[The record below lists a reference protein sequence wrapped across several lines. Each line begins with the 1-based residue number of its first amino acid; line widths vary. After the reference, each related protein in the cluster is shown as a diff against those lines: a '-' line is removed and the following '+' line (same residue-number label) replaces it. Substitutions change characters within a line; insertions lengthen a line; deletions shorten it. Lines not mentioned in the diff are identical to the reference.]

1 MPARVRTAAATRPGA
16 AGRQYSERDRR
27 TPARNA
33 GRSRQASRNHDGTR
47 ARQAAGGF
55 PLQPIAAGR
64 YHDAFERVDGAW
76 RFAFRDYTLFD
87 FARDLRCRL
96 NDVPAG

>member
-1 MPARVRTAAATRPGA
+1 MITNPVIEIDETAHRATARSYYTVLQAT
-16 AGRQYSERDRR
+16 E
-27 TPARNA
+27 
-33 GRSRQASRNHDGTR
+33 
-47 ARQAAGGF
+47 GF

-87 FARDLRCRL
+87 LAGDLRFHL
-96 NDVPAG
+96 NEVPAG